1 MGYIHV
7 HVLHVPESQNV
18 FSSSSS
24 SSSSVVHVEDLL
36 HSELLFTAYMY
47 MYNNKY
53 MYNTTHILYMYMY
66 TYIKVVYM
74 YNTTNILHVHVHVYQ
89 SGVHVQYYI
98 QTFYTY
104 TCISKWCIYMYMY
117 TNIHV

>member
-1 MGYIHV
+1 MYTNTLYMGYIHV

-47 MYNNKY
+47 NNKYMYMYNNKY
-53 MYNTTHILYMYMY
+53 VYNTTHILYMYMY
-66 TYIKVVYM
+66 TYIKAVYVYM
-74 YNTTNILHVHVHVYQ
+74 Y
-89 SGVHVQYYI
+89 I
-98 QTFYTY
+98 Q
-104 TCISKWCIYMYMY
+104 CI
-117 TNIHV
+117 H